1 MSSPHH
7 TPNHSHQQM
16 PPPGSLSSQINTQQ
30 GNHHSVQGLPP
41 YSMGGGSPIG
51 PLSNHHNASPDGNHS
66 PFIPSPGPAM
76 SHALPQQNYGQ
87 GLPPYILIG
96 GAPVGPH
103 ISHDQGNQQNTVL
116 PHLIFRGASI
126 GPGGLSSTN
135 PDITQ
140 AQENYQNHSG

>member
-51 PLSNHHNASPDGNHS
+51 PLSNHHNASPDGNNS

-103 ISHDQGNQQNTVL
+103 ISHDQGN
-116 PHLIFRGASI
+116 
-126 GPGGLSSTN
+126 
-135 PDITQ
+135 
-140 AQENYQNHSG
+140 